1 MTQIYLLTSDHQHAV
16 CGTNFSPMQINF
28 FAENISDD
36 SSLRKWLS
44 ITCQARKKI
53 KFHRCSFREFKRAKT
68 AERNS
73 TTCECIFHQ
82 LAVKNV
88 NVNVVITIYCQHN
101 WIFLR
106 QKKIISIHYL
116 TGQNRGLS
124 GLKNIWP
131 VIMTGN
137 LLSVICSPAP
147 YIPIHHHTPLY
158 ITIHLYTSPYTP
170 IQHHTSPYIAIHPYT
185 SPYKIG
191 RASCR
196 ERV

>member
-1 MTQIYLLTSDHQHAV
+1 MILKVERNT
-16 CGTNFSPMQINF
+16 
-28 FAENISDD
+28 
-36 SSLRKWLS
+36 
-44 ITCQARKKI
+44 
-53 KFHRCSFREFKRAKT
+53 KT

-82 LAVKNV
+82 FAVKNV
-88 NVNVVITIYCQHN
+88 NVKVVITIYCQHN

-158 ITIHLYTSPYTP
+158 ITIHLYTSPYIPIQHHIILCIPIHPYTFLYTP
-170 IQHHTSPYIAIHPYT
+170 IQHHIPLYNTIYPYT
-185 SPYKIG
+185 TPYTLIQHHILLYITIQQQQQVYG
-191 RASCR
+191 DVHGCMVMYRDVWLCMVMYR
-196 ERV
+196 DVW

>member
-1 MTQIYLLTSDHQHAV
+1 MSNQPGLQITAGQ
-16 CGTNFSPMQINF
+16 
-28 FAENISDD
+28 
-36 SSLRKWLS
+36 RKMSGL
-44 ITCQARKKI
+44 IVATL
-53 KFHRCSFREFKRAKT
+53 KRAKT

-124 GLKNIWP
+124 GLNCLTIDYPLINDNDQWLIILNDAIKHQLAISSIYHYQISSYLQEKIFKLATLIGPDIPWPKNWNYL
-131 VIMTGN
+131 TAKYF
-137 LLSVICSPAP
+137 L
-147 YIPIHHHTPLY
+147 
-158 ITIHLYTSPYTP
+158 
-170 IQHHTSPYIAIHPYT
+170 
-185 SPYKIG
+185 
-191 RASCR
+191 
-196 ERV
+196 